1 MELYTL
7 ILIAIGLSMD
17 ALAVAISSGL
27 TIPGVN
33 RSHGLRIGASFG
45 LFQAGMPIIGWLAGA
60 TMRGYIE
67 RFDHWIAFAL
77 LGLVG
82 ARMIYE
88 ALTDHSSG
96 KQLNAAEPRVLLVL
110 SLATSIDA
118 LVVGLSFAILHV
130 PLFPAVVI
138 IGITTFLFSGA
149 GVYLGKR
156 ATSRLG
162 KYVEI
167 LGGLILIAIGLKI
180 ILEHL
185 QIIP

>member
-7 ILIAIGLSMD
+7 VFIAIGLSMD
-17 ALAVAISSGL
+17 ALAVSISSGL
-27 TIPGVN
+27 VIPNVN
-33 RSHGLRIGASFG
+33 RSHGLKIGFSFG
-45 LFQAGMPIIGWLAGA
+45 LFQAVMPILGWLAG
-60 TMRGYIE
+60 TTFRRYIE
-67 RFDHWIAFAL
+67 SVDHWIAFLL

-96 KQLNAAEPRVLLVL
+96 QTLNPLDPKVLLLL

-118 LVVGLSFAILHV
+118 MAVGLSFAILHV

-138 IGITTFLFSGA
+138 IGIITFLFSGA

-156 ATSRLG
+156 ATAFFG
-162 KYVEI
+162 KFVEI
-167 LGGLILIAIGLKI
+167 LGGIILLGIGVKILI
-180 ILEHL
+180 EHL
-185 QIIP
+185 IIIP